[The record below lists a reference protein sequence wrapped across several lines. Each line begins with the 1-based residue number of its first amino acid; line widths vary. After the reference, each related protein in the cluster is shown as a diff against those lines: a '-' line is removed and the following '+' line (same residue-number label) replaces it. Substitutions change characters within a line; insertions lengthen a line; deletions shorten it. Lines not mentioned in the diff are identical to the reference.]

1 MKIPQYRLVD
11 LYEHALG
18 VKLDEA
24 TKAQIEKGHLEAQAR
39 HDALFKQLE
48 KIEPIPIQIAKAI
61 QAAQSG
67 NGASGKPYLSGLNP
81 EQSKADAREYMA
93 RLVCYVW
100 CMIPEHKS
108 KDKACDYVFQS
119 AKDGDRL
126 YADCNHARH
135 LLKAY
140 KYNPNTIK
148 TEAATLH
155 AALVT
160 WRKKT
165 DLEWPDNWRDLVKK
179 SKAKEAKSA
188 KQRKARN

>member
-1 MKIPQYRLVD
+1 MSIFPN
-11 LYEHALG
+11 G
-18 VKLDEA
+18 KLPIDPA
-24 TKAQIEKGHLEAQAR
+24 AQAYYIRAAQIRAQVQAAHEAKSRKLMAQ
-39 HDALFKQLE
+39 E
-48 KIEPIPIQIAKAI
+48 IAKAI
-61 QAAQSG
+61 QATQSG